1 MATEPTAPPATGRAA
16 DIAAVE
22 GCKRRVVLGILGA
35 AGIVAAFVVLSN
47 LFDGGGGSLPNRT
60 ITAAEFGDRWPFT
73 VAAGELYCT
82 GASVVTF
89 VAAGDTYAVNGAA
102 TQAGR
107 GKDIGP
113 IWAADTSSG
122 GTKKSIAPIIDA
134 GLALC
139 R

>member
-1 MATEPTAPPATGRAA
+1 MTSEPPAPATGRAA

-22 GCKRRVVLGILGA
+22 GCKRRVLIGVLGA
-35 AGIVAAFVVLSN
+35 AGVIAVFVVASN
-47 LFDGGGGSLPNRT
+47 LLDGGGAKGPSRT
-60 ITAAEFGDRWPFT
+60 ITQAEFGDAWPFT
-73 VAAGELYCT
+73 IPAGELFCT
-82 GASVVTF
+82 GANAVTF
-89 VAAGDTYAVNGAA
+89 VAAGTTYAVNGAA

-107 GKDIGP
+107 GDDIGP